1 MSLGHGAITDQRRQ
15 RRDGPRHA
23 PGHPDHWCR
32 RRDPPRVVTTAE
44 LEEQADIGRFGFEPG
59 WLERVTAV
67 TERRWAEPDPTPSDL
82 ASAAARTA
90 LADAGRE
97 PGEIDTVIFTG
108 ITKDYRGPAAANVVA
123 DAVRPQE
130 HSATSEGR

>member
-1 MSLGHGAITDQRRQ
+1 MERSSTNERNVEMDRNTPVGVCITGVGAEI
-15 RRDGPRHA
+15 
-23 PGHPDHWCR
+23 
-32 RRDPPRVVTTAE
+32 PPRVVTTAE
-44 LEEQADIGRFGFEPG
+44 LEQQADIGRFGFEPG

-67 TERRWAEPDPTPSDL
+67 TERRWAEPDVTPSDL
-82 ASAAARTA
+82 AAAAARTA

-108 ITKDYRGPAAANVVA
+108 ITKDYREPAAANVVS
-123 DAVRPQE
+123 DAVRPRE